1 MEKTVKEWLSELP
14 EPYKARALAN
24 LCRPEANKRAAEMKR
39 DSIAQALVVAFMW
52 SVTPEGAEFWK
63 AVYEYF
69 MYGSPLPII
78 KRGGARP
85 GAGPKRKPGGTVK
98 QSKTF
103 TLDPDVVAHKPTSAL
118 VNQLLRNEYG
128 I

>member
-1 MEKTVKEWLSELP
+1 M
-14 EPYKARALAN
+14 A
-24 LCRPEANKRAAEMKR
+24 
-39 DSIAQALVVAFMW
+39 DALVVAFMW
-52 SVTPEGAEFWK
+52 SVSPEGTEFWT
-63 AVYEYF
+63 AVTNHYQYF
-69 MYGSPLPII
+69 TPLPII

-85 GAGPKRKPGGTVK
+85 GAGPKRKPDGTVK

>member
-1 MEKTVKEWLSELP
+1 MEKTVKQWLSELP

-24 LCRPEANKRAAEMKR
+24 LCREGANKRAATMMRESMY
-39 DSIAQALVVAFMW
+39 DALTIAFLW
-52 SVTPEGAEFWK
+52 SASPEGDAFWF
-63 AVYEYF
+63 AVACHYIN
-69 MYGSPLPII
+69 GTPLPII

-85 GAGPKRKPGGTVK
+85 GAGPKRKPDGTVK

>member
-24 LCRPEANKRAAEMKR
+24 LCREGANKHAATMLRKNIP
-39 DSIAQALVVAFMW
+39 DALSIAFMW
-52 SVTPEGAEFWK
+52 NVSPEGHDFWK
-63 AVYEYF
+63 AVAKHFEK
-69 MYGSPLPII
+69 GTPLPII

-85 GAGPKRKPGGTVK
+85 GAGPKRKPDGTVK

>member
-1 MEKTVKEWLSELP
+1 MEKTVKEWLGELP

-24 LCRPEANKRAAEMKR
+24 LHRPGANKHAATMLR
-39 DSIAQALVVAFMW
+39 DCIPAALGVAFMW
-52 SVTPEGAEFWK
+52 NVSPEGYDFWL
-63 AVYEYF
+63 AVHNHF
-69 MYGSPLPII
+69 AQGDPLPII

-85 GAGPKRKPGGTVK
+85 GAGPKRKPDGTVK

>member
-24 LCRPEANKRAAEMKR
+24 LCREGANKHAATMLR
-39 DSIAQALVVAFMW
+39 DSMHDALVVAFMW
-52 SVTPEGAEFWK
+52 AVSPEGSEFWT
-63 AVYEYF
+63 AVSDHYAK
-69 MYGSPLPII
+69 GTPLPKI
-78 KRGGARP
+78 KRGGARI
-85 GAGPKRKPGGTVK
+85 GAGAKRKPDGTVK

-103 TLDPDVVAHKPTSAL
+103 TLDPDVVAHKPTSSL